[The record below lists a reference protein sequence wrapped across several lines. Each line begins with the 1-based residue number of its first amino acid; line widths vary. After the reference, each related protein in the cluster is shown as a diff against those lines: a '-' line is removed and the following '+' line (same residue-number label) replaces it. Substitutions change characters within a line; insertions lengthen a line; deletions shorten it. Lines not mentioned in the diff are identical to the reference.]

1 MGHKSGLIKSYF
13 KPTDTELLE
22 GNDKS
27 VGYIGVIPYLTIN
40 STEEENERLRC
51 QVETLQVEKS
61 QIEELHKEM
70 EEIRELVATKQR
82 HQIQKL
88 QK

>member
-40 STEEENERLRC
+40 ATDEENEQLRR

-61 QIEELHKEM
+61 QIEDLQKEM
-70 EEIRELVATKQR
+70 NAIRELVAVKTKASNTYQ
-82 HQIQKL
+82 QK
-88 QK
+88 

>member
-27 VGYIGVIPYLTIN
+27 VGYIGIIPYLTIN
-40 STEEENERLRC
+40 ATEQENERLRR

-61 QIEELHKEM
+61 QIENIQKEM
-70 EEIRELVATKQR
+70 HAIRELVAVKTKV
-82 HQIQKL
+82 L
-88 QK
+88 NL